1 MYENRKEKRNPETL
15 QVLLSSAAD
24 PSSIE
29 SALTENVS
37 SRGLRVR
44 TERPWTRD
52 TLVIVLTWESQLWA
66 RGRVAYCQRLPDG
79 AFAIGLELLRKTETS
94 ITRST
99 HRENAK

>member
-1 MYENRKEKRNPETL
+1 MRNTRKEKRNLQKL

-52 TLVIVLTWESQLWA
+52 TLVIVLTCESELWA
-66 RGRVAYCQRLPDG
+66 RGRVAYCQPLPDDT
-79 AFAIGLELLRKTETS
+79 FAIGLELLLKAGTS
-94 ITRST
+94 VAR
-99 HRENAK
+99 